1 MKVNK
6 IIGISIAIIVI
17 TSGMII
23 KTNATE
29 DNYYNC
35 LPLECENDNKVSY
48 SNAIDTD
55 LQRYIN
61 NLCARNRNITPEL
74 LYAIMSYESGY
85 DKQHITAKRYFGL
98 MQIDRQHFSMLQER
112 TGLEV
117 NEKTILYSYTNVRC
131 GYELL
136 NICMEYFKEKGYV
149 GEQLIYIS
157 LSAYG
162 RGIGYTEQALQDGEE
177 SNSYSDN
184 VMAMYHY
191 INDNKENFEVK

>member
-1 MKVNK
+1 MKKK
-6 IIGISIAIIVI
+6 IIASIITAIVI
-17 TSGMII
+17 TSGTICI
-23 KTNATE
+23 NINAHS
-29 DNYYNC
+29 DAYYKR
-35 LPLECENDNKVSY
+35 LPLEYVDDGYMECTDRIN
-48 SNAIDTD
+48 TD

-61 NLCARNRNITPEL
+61 NLCARNKNITPEL

-85 DKQHITAKRYFGL
+85 DKQHIIARYYGL
-98 MQIDRQHFSMLQER
+98 MQIDKKCFSMLQER
-112 TGLEV
+112 TGLEI

-136 NICMEYFKEKGYV
+136 NICMEYFKEKGYT
-149 GEQLIYIS
+149 GEQLIYVS